1 MRTTLQLPERY
12 ESTGE
17 LDLSKNR
24 SLKWKLN
31 AAALVLM
38 AALFFIGNQV
48 FSVFSLLFDS
58 DAEPASIPYILAK
71 LGAILLIAAFY
82 LLIHEKIHAM
92 AMERLSA
99 AKASLGFQGTTAY
112 ASSRAYFSKR
122 DHRIVLLAPAF
133 FLTLLIT
140 LLTLILPVDWFWVG
154 LSALILN
161 LAGSVTDFYAAWRV
175 GREPHNVLVLDS
187 GSSQTY
193 FAPVKTPAAT
203 VPVQRKRVVSE
214 AKQKQMERIYGKKRK
229 K

>member
-1 MRTTLQLPERY
+1 
-12 ESTGE
+12 
-17 LDLSKNR
+17 
-24 SLKWKLN
+24 
-31 AAALVLM
+31 
-38 AALFFIGNQV
+38 
-48 FSVFSLLFDS
+48 VFSLLFDS

-161 LAGSVTDFYAAWRV
+161 LAGSVTVLLCSLASRQRTPQCPGFGFRI
-175 GREPHNVLVLDS
+175 EPNLFCT
-187 GSSQTY
+187 G
-193 FAPVKTPAAT
+193 
-203 VPVQRKRVVSE
+203 
-214 AKQKQMERIYGKKRK
+214 
-229 K
+229 